1 MDADRRGRT
10 VDEGSGSAGR
20 ADPPARGGRA
30 ATRRRLLAATAG
42 ILGSAAG
49 CLGGSTGDGG
59 GDDGDAPTPSGAAG
73 SVTPTATDGAGT
85 AAGDRASASATATP
99 GRVRSLP
106 APARGPAD
114 APVRVVAFEDFACPH
129 CRRFALEVLPRVV
142 DEYVADG
149 RVRYEHRDF
158 PIPVDPTWSW
168 RVPSAARAVQDAEG
182 AAAFF
187 DFAGRLYE
195 HLGSYDAALI
205 ADLAADVGADGEAVG
220 RAATRERYRPV
231 IEADRA
237 RGLDL
242 GVDGTPAVFVDGE
255 RLSGYSFDTVAAA
268 IESRL

>member
-1 MDADRRGRT
+1 MDTDHHGRT
-10 VDEGSGSAGR
+10 DDEDGGSVGR
-20 ADPPARGGRA
+20 PDPPARGVRGAA

-42 ILGSAAG
+42 VLGSAAG

-59 GDDGDAPTPSGAAG
+59 GDDGDAPAPSGTAG
-73 SVTPTATDGAGT
+73 SVTPTPTDGAGT
-85 AAGDRASASATATP
+85 ATGDRTTATATP
-99 GRVRSLP
+99 TRVRSLP
-106 APARGPAD
+106 PPARGPAD
-114 APVRVVAFEDFACPH
+114 APVTVVAFEDFACPH
-129 CRRFALEVLPRVV
+129 CRRFVLEVLPRIV

-168 RVPSAARAVQDAEG
+168 RAPSAARAVQNAED

-195 HLGSYDAALI
+195 HLGSYDAALV
-205 ADLAADVGADGEAVG
+205 AGLAADVGADGEATR
-220 RAATRERYRPV
+220 RAATTERYRPV
-231 IEADRA
+231 IEADRR

-242 GVDGTPAVFVDGE
+242 GVDGTPAVFVEGE

-268 IESRL
+268 VESHL